1 MKNMKEK
8 LNKFLSLIIVVA
20 AVGFVLTAYYTFFG
34 GSDVDLEGKNKLK
47 IPEILDDLNADP
59 GIAEFKL
66 EAGISQTEF
75 TKGRLTPTLGYNGSY
90 LGPVIRLVKGQDVSI
105 VVENNLNEWTTIHWH
120 GLVVDGENDGG
131 PMQGIASG
139 ETWNAK
145 FKVEQPASTLWYH
158 PHFAGT
164 VANQVYYGLAG
175 LIYIDDEFTDTMS
188 IPKDYGI
195 DDIPLVVQDR
205 NFNIDGSFDYRVSM
219 MGVDKGDKIL
229 VNGTLDPYFIVKR
242 EKVRF
247 RLLNGSNSQNFSFR
261 LSNRAE
267 FLMIASDGGFLEK
280 PLKKEAIFLS
290 PGERA
295 EIVVDFSEFN
305 DKSVKLVSND
315 DLILELVID
324 GELEKSPDI
333 PEELAEV
340 ADIAADEAS
349 NTRIFELQSMGIS
362 GTINGKYYDMN
373 RIDERVDLN
382 ATEYW
387 IVRNVGGMMAT
398 GHPFHVHGTQ
408 FQVVSRNGEK
418 PTPEESGHKDTVY
431 VDVGEEVVI
440 KVMFKKEGLFMYHCH
455 ILEHEDRGMMGQF
468 IVE

>member
-8 LNKFLSLIIVVA
+8 LNIFLRLIIVVA

-34 GSDVDLEGKNKLK
+34 GRDADLEGKNELK
-47 IPEILDDLNADP
+47 IPKLLDDLNADP
-59 GIAEFKL
+59 SIAEFKL
-66 EAGISQTEF
+66 ESGVSQTEF
-75 TKGRLTPTLGYNGSY
+75 IKGRLTPTLGYNGSY

-105 VVENNLNEWTTIHWH
+105 EVENNLDDPTTIHWH

-131 PMQGIASG
+131 PMQGISSG
-139 ETWNAK
+139 ETWKAK
-145 FKVEQPASTLWYH
+145 FVVDQPAATLWYH
-158 PHFAGT
+158 PHFTGT
-164 VANQVYYGLAG
+164 VADQVYYGLAG
-175 LIYIDDEFTDTMS
+175 LIYIEDEFSDSLS
-188 IPKDYGI
+188 IPNDYGI
-195 DDIPLVVQDR
+195 DDIPIVVQDR
-205 NFNIDGSFDYRVSM
+205 DFNSDGSFDYNVSM
-219 MGVDKGDKIL
+219 MGVDKGNHIL

-242 EKVRF
+242 EKIRL
-247 RLLNGSNSQNFSFR
+247 RLLNGSNAQNFNVS
-261 LSNRAE
+261 LSNGAE
-267 FLMIASDGGFLEK
+267 FVMIASDGGFLER
-280 PLKKEAIFLS
+280 PLEMESIFLS

-295 EIVVDFSEFN
+295 EIVVDFYLFN
-305 DKSVKLVSND
+305 DKSVNLVSGD
-315 DLILELVID
+315 DLVLEFVVD
-324 GELEKSPDI
+324 EDLEKSPNI
-333 PEELAEV
+333 PNELVEV
-340 ADIAADEAS
+340 AEIPDNEITK
-349 NTRIFELQSMGIS
+349 TRVFELQSMGIS
-362 GTINGKYYDMN
+362 GTINGKYYDVD

-418 PTPEESGHKDTVY
+418 PPPEELSYKDTVY
-431 VDVGEEVVI
+431 VDAGEEVVI